1 MNHIKPLLLAMLLA
15 VAIPYSG
22 GYTQTFDGLDE
33 MLFNPKTTIGGYG
46 EMHYN
51 QVKQENG
58 TSTGT
63 LDFHRFVLFY
73 SHAWTEQ
80 WSLKSEIELE
90 HNFVKGGQG
99 ELELEQAFVDYH
111 HSTAFGF
118 QAGVIL
124 PSVGLI
130 NEYHEPPLFFG
141 VERPYYAKYI
151 VPTTWFGNGAAVYGN
166 LLGVDYRFVLMEG
179 LDGSKFSASS
189 GLRSG
194 RQKGYK
200 AEATHPLINLKL
212 ESRAI
217 TGLIFGGSFSHMKAP
232 DTLNSMSKV
241 NPTTLA
247 EVHLDLNRGGLIVKG
262 EFGQINYGKPELVSG
277 VKSARGYYLDLGY
290 DIASPLN
297 LKGELI
303 PWFRYSDI
311 NTAAVSEG
319 VDVSIEADHHDSQW
333 MVGVQLKPIPQ
344 VVYKLDYGKL
354 TPENGTVSTLFNLG
368 VGYMF

>member
-1 MNHIKPLLLAMLLA
+1 MNQIKPKLVTMLLA
-15 VAIPYSG
+15 VTIPFSG
-22 GYTQTFDGLDE
+22 GYSQTFEGLDE
-33 MLFNPKTTIGGYG
+33 MLFSPKTTIGGYG

-58 TSTGT
+58 NSTGT

-80 WSLKSEIELE
+80 WSFKSEIELE
-90 HNFVKGGQG
+90 HNFVKDGQG
-99 ELELEQAFVDYH
+99 ELELEQAFVDFH
-111 HSTAFGF
+111 HSDAFGF

-124 PSVGLI
+124 PSVGFI

-141 VERPYYAKYI
+141 VERPNYSKHI
-151 VPTTWFGNGAAVYGN
+151 IPTTWFGNGAAVYGK

-179 LDGSKFSASS
+179 LDGTKFSASS

-200 AEATHPLINLKL
+200 AEATHPLFNLKL

-217 TGLIFGGSFSHMKAP
+217 NGMILGGSFSHMKAP
-232 DTLNSMSKV
+232 DTLNNMASV

-247 EVHLDLNRGGLIVKG
+247 EVHLNLKRGGLIVQG
-262 EFGQINYGKPELVSG
+262 ELGQINYGEPELVSG
-277 VKSARGYYLDLGY
+277 VTSARGYYLDLGY
-290 DIASPLN
+290 DIGSFLKM
-297 LKGELI
+297 KGEFI
-303 PWFRYSDI
+303 PWIRFSDI
-311 NTAAVSEG
+311 NTAAASEG
-319 VDVSIEADHHDSQW
+319 VDASIEADHHDSQW
-333 MVGVQLKPIPQ
+333 MLGVQLKPIPQ

-354 TPENGTVSTLFNLG
+354 TPENGDASTLFNLG